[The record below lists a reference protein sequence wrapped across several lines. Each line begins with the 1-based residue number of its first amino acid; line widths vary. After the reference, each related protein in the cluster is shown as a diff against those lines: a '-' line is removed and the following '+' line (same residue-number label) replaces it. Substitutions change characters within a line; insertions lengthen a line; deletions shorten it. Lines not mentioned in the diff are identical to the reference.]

1 MPFLQRTKFSYTF
14 DNFNV
19 IPKPF
24 YSNSIQDVGKLLYN
38 NTEKADNLGFNNL
51 ILNFLGFA

>member
-1 MPFLQRTKFSYTF
+1 MPFLQHLKFSHTF

-24 YSNSIQDVGKLLYN
+24 YNNSIQDVGKLTYN
-38 NTEKADNLGFNNL
+38 NKEKADNLGFDNL
-51 ILNFLGFA
+51 ILIT